1 MQPNVQEKNET
12 KLMMTMKK
20 FMIIKTS
27 SEEVM
32 DCEHDNETVT
42 KMSKSSGAN
51 DALALRFMTS

>member
-1 MQPNVQEKNET
+1 
-12 KLMMTMKK
+12 MMTMKK

-42 KMSKSSGAN
+42 KIRKSSGCACVAFY
-51 DALALRFMTS
+51 DVMIL